1 MITLRTSI
9 TGAVLALGL
18 ASAGCVSVLPEQ
30 PKPEAVYRL
39 PDPQTR
45 VELET
50 NVVIREPDAPR
61 LLAVRKITSQGPD
74 GGFKVLPGVA
84 WADRATRM
92 FQVTLLDAFS
102 TSGNGLAVDDV
113 TGVSGTYEV
122 YWRVSQFSLDGGEEV
137 IRVSTPGEYVIV
149 PKGFFPQQDTG
160 RLIGFIRADQATS
173 FQLMRTKLDNFIKIV
188 QSGASTGEKILWVIL
203 VLVLPVVGLIIWAL
217 MGPRGN
223 VRI

>member
-122 YWRVSQFSLDGGEEV
+122 YWRVSQFSLDGGEGVCQLELTLLDGGSREPV
-137 IRVSTPGEYVIV
+137 AQHTVSASSPASARDDLARAIALA
-149 PKGFFPQQDTG
+149 DAG
-160 RLIGFIRADQATS
+160 RQCVERAATFIAERAVAPESEDIS
-173 FQLMRTKLDNFIKIV
+173 DESL
-188 QSGASTGEKILWVIL
+188 
-203 VLVLPVVGLIIWAL
+203 
-217 MGPRGN
+217 
-223 VRI
+223 